1 MIRMIPMFV
10 SGALC
15 NLVVALIVGRV
26 SGAILLGVGCAATG
40 GACLLFALIIPEAS
54 YWAFGFPAA
63 ALVVFGADL

>member
-1 MIRMIPMFV
+1 MFI

-15 NLVVALIVGRV
+15 NLVVALVVTRL

-40 GACLLFALIIPEAS
+40 SACLMFALIKPEVT